1 VKGMAIQKR
10 EYELSVWNE
19 ELVDGIKKESR
30 GVTIGAHDMTH
41 LGRATSIKLVRSIKG
56 TNTLTFQM
64 PTKYFDSEK
73 GEYVKNEL
81 IEDLYNERKLKLK
94 YKGNWYEFYI
104 KKITENK
111 QYKSIMK

>member
-1 VKGMAIQKR
+1 
-10 EYELSVWNE
+10 
-19 ELVDGIKKESR
+19 
-30 GVTIGAHDMTH
+30 
-41 LGRATSIKLVRSIKG
+41 
-56 TNTLTFQM
+56 M

-73 GEYVKNEL
+73 GDYVKNEL

-94 YKGNWYEFYI
+94 YKDKWYEFYI